1 MKTVFRTLALATVAV
16 GLAFGAGSCKKLKS
30 KLFQAFSANGASVDF
45 TVPVIAVTGT
55 KTDAG
60 SVTHKLNIDSII
72 KAETGGTFGL
82 KDIDKVTVE
91 ECRVKINNP
100 DADNNFQN
108 FEEAWVNLTTDAN
121 PTPLTL
127 ATGTIP
133 DTYAEEFTIP
143 AVSGADLKPY
153 LTGNTLN
160 YSYQARMRK
169 ATTQAL
175 NCTLYVK
182 LRIQ

>member
-1 MKTVFRTLALATVAV
+1 MRKFVYTAALAIAATTLVV
-16 GLAFGAGSCKKLKS
+16 GAGSCQKLKS
-30 KLFQAFSANGASVDF
+30 KLFQAFTANGASVDF

-60 SVTHKLNIDSII
+60 SVTHQLNIDSII
-72 KAETGGTFGL
+72 KAETGGAFAL
-82 KDIDKVTVE
+82 KDIDKITVE
-91 ECRVKINNP
+91 ECRIKINNP

-108 FEEAWVNLTTDAN
+108 FQEAWVNLTTNTN
-121 PTPLTL
+121 PTPLNL

-133 DTYAEEFTIP
+133 DTYAEEFTLP

-153 LTGNTLN
+153 LNGSTLN
-160 YSYQARMRK
+160 YAYQATMRK
-169 ATTQAL
+169 ATTKGL

-182 LRIQ
+182 LKIQ